1 MSNDTQPE
9 MLETKT
15 RNHRT
20 SKIWIFE
27 VDQDTLEEHLTNI
40 QYHQSTLD
48 EYLWIGFQYA
58 QSHLQDMSDL
68 APVLTLLLRRGA
80 KWRQGASF
88 KHGMTP
94 YHIICQSTG
103 DHDKLLDLTIKMC
116 GQALVNTKNNDG
128 STALLCAVRSANLK
142 CVRCLIA
149 NGADVIGAE
158 RVWPKSLDYSFDPL
172 IETIRSLQPG
182 SKYPPG
188 IMTDIFD
195 LLLDNTIEMNIEY
208 EGFYHSSITYAIN
221 LGNVECLKKLIRKGA
236 QLETHNYKRGYV
248 WCVIAKMGNVELLNC
263 MFDVGIN
270 MNWKHRN
277 GKTMLS
283 HVVHSK
289 NIDAIRYLLD
299 IGVSVTTYR
308 PTSNKVACTKCG
320 KEILII
326 DAVSEERRHEPYMM
340 ACELNMLPVVKLL
353 EEYGCQNFKSIDA
366 LRYAIT
372 HNSVEVADYLLGK
385 YTHLLT
391 VEYTTGRIRHQ
402 NLLYEVCGYVKE
414 NMVHLL
420 LDHGADPDVKICK
433 KKSLINMAMD
443 HGHIGVVARIIRG
456 GGNVNYRL
464 PYWMI
469 DGMLRFEYGMLPFEA
484 FAIGG
489 NVHAAEM
496 LLVVGCSCGMFSLA
510 TYDQQIAAYIDPKL
524 KNLMKKWHVREN
536 NVTPLRM
543 QCRRAILSR
552 LSPQAEKKI
561 KNLPLPPSLIKYLSI
576 LELDDIVEQYRE
588 SRGK

>member
-1 MSNDTQPE
+1 MSNDTQPGI
-9 MLETKT
+9 LATKT

-27 VDQDTLEEHLTNI
+27 VGHDTLVEHLTNI
-40 QYHQSTLD
+40 QHQQSTLD
-48 EYLWIGFQYA
+48 EYLWLVFQFA
-58 QSHLQDMSDL
+58 QSHHTDMSDL
-68 APVLTLLLRRGA
+68 APVLTLLLRSGA
-80 KWRQGASF
+80 KWRQGASL

-116 GQALVNTKNNDG
+116 GQALVNTKSNG
-128 STALLCAVRSANLK
+128 RSTALLCAVRSANLN

-158 RVWPKSLDYSFDPL
+158 RCWPKSLDYSFDPL
-172 IETIRSLQPG
+172 IETIRRLQPG

-188 IMTDIFD
+188 IMTDVFD
-195 LLLDNTIEMNIEY
+195 ILLDNIIEMNIEY

-236 QLETHNYKRGYV
+236 ELETYNYKRGYV

-263 MFDVGIN
+263 MFNVGID

-277 GKTMLS
+277 GETLLS

-299 IGVSVTTYR
+299 IGVSVNTYT
-308 PTSNKVACTKCG
+308 PTLNKVPCMDCG
-320 KEILII
+320 KKILII
-326 DAVSEERRHEPYMM
+326 DAVSEERRHEPYMI

-353 EEYGCQNFKSIDA
+353 EEYGCKNFKSIDA
-366 LRYAIT
+366 LRYAMT
-372 HNSVEVADYLLGK
+372 HNSVEVVHYLLEK
-385 YTHLLT
+385 YTYPLN
-391 VEYTTGRIRHQ
+391 VEYTTGRSSHH
-402 NLLYEVCGYVKE
+402 NLLDEVCGYVKD

-420 LDHGADPDVKICK
+420 LDHGADPNVKICK
-433 KKSLINMAMD
+433 KKSLINKAMD
-443 HGHIGVVARIIRG
+443 HRHIGVVARIIRG
-456 GGNVNYRL
+456 GGDVNNRFPSCL
-464 PYWMI
+464 SDMI
-469 DGMLRFEYGMLPFEA
+469 PFEA
-484 FAIGG
+484 FAFDG

-496 LLVVGCSCGMFSLA
+496 LLVVGCSCGMFSLP
-510 TYDQQIAAYIDPKL
+510 TYDQENLAYVDPKL
-524 KNLMKKWHVREN
+524 MNLMKKWHVHEN

-543 QCRRAILSR
+543 QCRRAILSQ
-552 LSPQAEKKI
+552 LCPQAEKKI
-561 KNLPLPPSLIKYLSI
+561 KSLPLPPSLIKYLSI
-576 LELDDIVEQYRE
+576 PELDDIMKQYRR